1 MLFFG
6 GDRPIPVDVGKQDSR
21 RVDSD
26 RILMGFYRRM
36 PRGIRR
42 IVGVYCDK
50 KCAENTAKN
59 LSVEY
64 GIRADQA
71 EGLYFDLVGCGD
83 NQSSISL
90 NSSIDG

>member
-6 GDRPIPVDVGKQDSR
+6 DDRPIPVDVGKQDSR

-59 LSVEY
+59 LSEGY
-64 GIRADQA
+64 GIRAD
-71 EGLYFDLVGCGD
+71 
-83 NQSSISL
+83 
-90 NSSIDG
+90 